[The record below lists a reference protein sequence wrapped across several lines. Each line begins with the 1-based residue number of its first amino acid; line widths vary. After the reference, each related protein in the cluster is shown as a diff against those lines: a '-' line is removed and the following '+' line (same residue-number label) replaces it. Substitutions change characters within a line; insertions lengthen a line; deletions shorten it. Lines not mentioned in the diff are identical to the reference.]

1 MLNSPDRAKV
11 LCIASG
17 KGGTGKSIIAS
28 SIGYVLSLC
37 DKKVL
42 LVDFDLFTHGLTF
55 FIIGDRPISIQWA
68 LTDAFS
74 NSADE
79 HREIDIIDID
89 PELFA
94 DTFCLLPSISSSSIE
109 DPEILRFPSLPG
121 ISDMVSEINKTILTK
136 ENMRAFDYIIIDTRG
151 GTDATSVAA
160 VISSDTYILVT
171 EADKPS
177 WDMGDILIK
186 TIESY
191 AKAGGKV
198 PERGGFILNKNVL
211 PDDAVTAFLR
221 KKWRMQHLATI
232 PLDEDVVKNFQ
243 QDTIPISDTMES
255 VFSYHMVNVV
265 KLLTSHDRWGDEKRA
280 KLRVI
285 LDVTEKYMR
294 SRDAKKE
301 EQTFVAKFP
310 IVFRFYGTVLS
321 TLLLAYLVVKP
332 DFLGGRYLDTT
343 LLIGIIVLI
352 FAMTAIEPKFL
363 FNFLLKLMRRDGDTK
378 RD

>member
-186 TIESY
+186 TIEGS
-191 AKAGGKV
+191 GKGWV
-198 PERGGFILNKNVL
+198 YF
-211 PDDAVTAFLR
+211 
-221 KKWRMQHLATI
+221 
-232 PLDEDVVKNFQ
+232 
-243 QDTIPISDTMES
+243 
-255 VFSYHMVNVV
+255 
-265 KLLTSHDRWGDEKRA
+265 
-280 KLRVI
+280 
-285 LDVTEKYMR
+285 
-294 SRDAKKE
+294 
-301 EQTFVAKFP
+301 EQECA
-310 IVFRFYGTVLS
+310 
-321 TLLLAYLVVKP
+321 A
-332 DFLGGRYLDTT
+332 
-343 LLIGIIVLI
+343 
-352 FAMTAIEPKFL
+352 
-363 FNFLLKLMRRDGDTK
+363 
-378 RD
+378 